1 MSVGY
6 TSVQWSRHKVIYDL
20 IVIAFV
26 AIYVIAFVAV
36 SKLLYTGTR
45 AVSDEVTLIR
55 ATGSCAIVLL
65 HIILCIGPL
74 ARLEKRFLPLL
85 YNRRHLGVI
94 TFLVALLH
102 AIVVTGYYHGFGVLN
117 PLISLLTSNT
127 SFDSLAAFP
136 FELPGLAALII
147 LFFMAATSHD
157 FWLRNL
163 SARVWKTLHM
173 LVYIAYM
180 LLVAHVALGA
190 MQSDQ
195 FMLLGGLMLA
205 GALIVSGVHITA
217 GLHERR
223 IDRGLP
229 AIDGQ
234 WVDVGP
240 AHDIPHDRARVVCTP
255 RGERI
260 AVFRS
265 GDQVS
270 AVTNVCAHQ
279 GGPLGEGK
287 VIDGC
292 VTCPWHGWQ
301 YRAQDGCAPP
311 PFVEKVATYQVRVIA
326 GRVQVSTHA
335 LPPGTP
341 TTPVSAGT
349 AQESRA

>member
-1 MSVGY
+1 
-6 TSVQWSRHKVIYDL
+6 
-20 IVIAFV
+20 
-26 AIYVIAFVAV
+26 
-36 SKLLYTGTR
+36 
-45 AVSDEVTLIR
+45 
-55 ATGSCAIVLL
+55 
-65 HIILCIGPL
+65 
-74 ARLEKRFLPLL
+74 
-85 YNRRHLGVI
+85 
-94 TFLVALLH
+94 
-102 AIVVTGYYHGFGVLN
+102 
-117 PLISLLTSNT
+117 
-127 SFDSLAAFP
+127 
-136 FELPGLAALII
+136 
-147 LFFMAATSHD
+147 MAATSHD

-195 FMLLGGLMLA
+195 FMLLGGLMLT
-205 GALIVSGVHITA
+205 GVLLLASLHITA

-223 IDRGLP
+223 IDRGSP
-229 AIDGQ
+229 AIDGH
-234 WVDVGP
+234 WLDVGP
-240 AHDIPHDRARVVCTP
+240 AREIPQDRARVVCTP

-270 AVTNVCAHQ
+270 AITNVCAHQ

-287 VIDGC
+287 VIEGC

-326 GRVQVSTHA
+326 GRVQVSTRA

-341 TTPVSAGT
+341 TTPVT
-349 AQESRA
+349 AQSAEVRA